1 MDALAIVLLLIGSY
15 LFGAIPTSYWMARL
29 VRGID
34 IRKYG
39 SGNVGISNFAR
50 HVGKKWTIGVIL
62 FDVAVKGPLPVV
74 LASSKVLD
82 LGLTVEVGAGL
93 AVILGHNWSVFI
105 RFSGGRGMGTVL
117 GVVGSLSFFLVWIY
131 LLSSFTIWLATWAV
145 SGRRDSSVSWI
156 VSAALLPVYSVLIDL
171 PSEITYYAL
180 IFLGITMVK
189 RATSNDPLYWR
200 EVDGV
205 WPATKL
211 LMIRI
216 LFDRDT
222 LSKEGWVGRKPVSP
236 APADSEPPRDE
247 SYN

>member
-1 MDALAIVLLLIGSY
+1 MDALAIVLLLIGAY
-15 LFGAIPTSYWMARL
+15 LFGSIPTSFWMARL
-29 VRGID
+29 IRGID

-50 HVGKKWTIGVIL
+50 HVGRKWAIGIIL

-93 AVILGHNWSVFI
+93 AVILGHNWSIFI

-117 GVVGSLSFFLVWIY
+117 GVVGSLSALLVWIY
-131 LLSSFTIWLATWAV
+131 LLSSISIWLATWAV
-145 SGRRDSSVSWI
+145 SGRRDSAVSWGI
-156 VSAALLPVYSVLIDL
+156 SAALMPVYSILLDL
-171 PSEITYYAL
+171 PSEVTYYAL

-189 RATSNDPLYWR
+189 RATSNDPSYWR

-205 WPATKL
+205 VAGIKL
-211 LMIRI
+211 LMIRV

-222 LSKEGWVGRKPVSP
+222 LSRERWVGRRP
-236 APADSEPPRDE
+236 ASETRVESSDSQ
-247 SYN
+247 